1 MLFSSTLFLSS
12 IKYCHSLH
20 RFIISCLVVISHEL
34 LISQLLIITTVVD
47 RSHIFTYVG
56 DLTLD
61 LLAIRGSD
69 GELSVGTHLD
79 ALVLSCVQNL
89 QDILR

>member
-1 MLFSSTLFLSS
+1 MFFSSALFLSS

-20 RFIISCLVVISHEL
+20 RFVIWHIVTISH
-34 LISQLLIITTVVD
+34 QLLVSELFITTVGGNV
-47 RSHIFTYVG
+47 IFTCVG

-61 LLAIRGSD
+61 LLAIRGRD
-69 GELSVGTHLD
+69 GKLSTGTDLD
-79 ALVLSCVQNL
+79 ALILSGVQNL

>member
-1 MLFSSTLFLSS
+1 MFFSSALFLSS

-20 RFIISCLVVISHEL
+20 SFVIRHIVPVSHQLLVCEL
-34 LISQLLIITTVVD
+34 LITTVVGGNV
-47 RSHIFTYVG
+47 IFTCVG

-61 LLAIRGSD
+61 LLAIRGRD
-69 GELSVGTHLD
+69 GKLSTGTDLD
-79 ALVLSCVQNL
+79 ALILSGIQNL

>member
-1 MLFSSTLFLSS
+1 MFFSSALFLSS

-20 RFIISCLVVISHEL
+20 RFVIRHIVTISH
-34 LISQLLIITTVVD
+34 QLLVSELFITTVGGNV
-47 RSHIFTYVG
+47 IFTCVG

-61 LLAIRGSD
+61 LLAIRGRD
-69 GELSVGTHLD
+69 GKLSTGTDLD
-79 ALVLSCVQNL
+79 ALILSGVQNL

>member
-20 RFIISCLVVISHEL
+20 RFIITCWVVISHEL
-34 LISQLLIITTVVD
+34 LISQLLIITTVVG

-61 LLAIRGSD
+61 LLAIRGCD
-69 GELSVGTHLD
+69 GELSVSTHLD